1 MSSVFGDIFKIST
14 FGESHASAIGVIIDG
29 CPSGIKLSEED
40 IQEYLD
46 RRRPGQSKF
55 TTPRKE
61 DDLCKIMSG
70 VFEGQTTGTP
80 IMVMVENTSQI
91 STDYDEL
98 VDVYR
103 PGHAD
108 FTFDQKYGIRDH
120 RGGGRSSGRET
131 IARVIAGAVAIKA
144 LKELG
149 VNISAFTQSIGPVHV
164 SNFDLEQCALNP
176 LYMPDY
182 EAALVAQD
190 YLSKLIEEKDSAGG
204 IISCIVRGLP
214 VGIGEPVFDKLDAVL
229 AKAMLSIG
237 AVKGVEFGAGF
248 ASASMRGSES
258 NDPFFIKE
266 DENGNKKVA
275 KRSNNSGGVLGGISD
290 GSTLIMNVAV
300 KPTSSI
306 SSKQLTVNKYLE
318 KVELEVGGRHDPLIV
333 PRAVV
338 VVEAMAAICVFD
350 LMLKNM
356 SARFEN
362 VKKVYS

>member
-1 MSSVFGDIFKIST
+1 MGSIYGDIFRIST
-14 FGESHASAIGVIIDG
+14 FGESHGKAIGVIIDG
-29 CPSGIKLSEED
+29 CPSGISLSEED

-46 RRRPGQSKF
+46 RRKPGQSKF

-61 DDLCKIMSG
+61 EDLCKIMSG
-70 VFEGQTTGTP
+70 VFEGRTTGTA

-91 STDYDEL
+91 SKDYDKL
-98 VDVYR
+98 ADVYR

-108 FTFDQKYGIRDH
+108 YTYQEKYAIRDH

-164 SNFDLEQCALNP
+164 KSFDLEQCALNP

-190 YLSKLIEEKDSAGG
+190 YVSRLIEEKDSAGG

-248 ASASMRGSES
+248 AAASMKGSES
-258 NDPFFIKE
+258 NDAFFVKE
-266 DENGNKKVA
+266 DENGKRTIS
-275 KRSNNSGGVLGGISD
+275 KRSNNAGGVLGGISD
-290 GSTLIMNVAV
+290 GSGLIMNVAI

-306 SSKQLTVNKYLE
+306 SSKQFTVNKELE
-318 KVELEVGGRHDPLIV
+318 EVELEVGGRHDPLIV

-338 VVEAMAAICVFD
+338 VVEAMTAISVFD
-350 LMLKNM
+350 LMLRNM

>member
-1 MSSVFGDIFKIST
+1 MGSIYGDIFRIST
-14 FGESHASAIGVIIDG
+14 FGESHGKAIGVIIDG
-29 CPSGIKLSEED
+29 CPSGISLSEED

-46 RRRPGQSKF
+46 RRKPGQSKF

-61 DDLCKIMSG
+61 EDLCKIMSG
-70 VFEGQTTGTP
+70 VFEGQTTGTS
-80 IMVMVENTSQI
+80 IMVMVENNSQI
-91 STDYDEL
+91 SKDYDKL
-98 VDVYR
+98 ADVYR

-108 FTFDQKYGIRDH
+108 YTYQQKYGIRDH

-149 VNISAFTQSIGPVHV
+149 VSISAFTQSIGPVHV
-164 SNFDLEQCALNP
+164 RRFDLEQCTLNP

-182 EAALVAQD
+182 EAALIAQD
-190 YLSKLIEEKDSAGG
+190 YVSKLIEEKDSTGG
-204 IISCIVRGLP
+204 IISCMVRGLP

-248 ASASMRGSES
+248 AAASMKGSES
-258 NDPFFIKE
+258 NDAFFVKE
-266 DENGNKKVA
+266 DENGKRTIS
-275 KRSNNSGGVLGGISD
+275 KRSNNAGGVLGGISD
-290 GSTLIMNVAV
+290 GSGLIMNVAI

-306 SSKQLTVNKYLE
+306 SSKQFTVNKDLE
-318 KVELEVGGRHDPLIV
+318 EVELEVGGRHDPLIV

-338 VVEAMAAICVFD
+338 VVEAMAAISVFD
-350 LMLKNM
+350 LMLRNM

-362 VKKVYS
+362 VKKVYG